1 LISDHQR
8 KSAAKKV
15 WLFFDKLNHPMKA
28 FRRML
33 QRTPFYGVYKS
44 LGHYPDYWYWKL
56 RGEPIR
62 SPHLLKQRTVRDYAQ
77 RYGLRVLVET
87 GTYYGEM
94 VQAMK
99 GRFTEIHSVEFDPA
113 LAQRAK
119 TKFARWPHIH
129 ILEGD
134 SQKVV
139 PELLQSLK
147 EPTLFWLDAGYYGWA
162 GLHGNEKR
170 LTSEIEAVLSHSIR
184 NRSTLGGS
192 ISSGSTASNPAQ
204 QHVIL
209 MDDARGLNG
218 QNGSPT
224 VPELKQRIE
233 AEFPG
238 RGFEVKYDILRI
250 TPSSSPEQGE
260 GTL

>member
-1 LISDHQR
+1 
-8 KSAAKKV
+8 
-15 WLFFDKLNHPMKA
+15 MKA
-28 FRRML
+28 FRKML

-94 VQAMK
+94 VDAMK
-99 GRFTEIHSVEFDPA
+99 GRFAEIYSVEFDSQ
-113 LAQRAK
+113 LAQRAAK
-119 TKFARWPHIH
+119 KFSRWPHIH

-162 GLHGNEKR
+162 GLHGNEQR
-170 LTSEIEAVLSHSIR
+170 LTSELDAIL
-184 NRSTLGGS
+184 RSP
-192 ISSGSTASNPAQ
+192 IP

-224 VPELKQRIE
+224 VPQLKQRIE

-250 TPSSSPEQGE
+250 TPISPPERSE

>member
-1 LISDHQR
+1 
-8 KSAAKKV
+8 
-15 WLFFDKLNHPMKA
+15 MKA
-28 FRRML
+28 FRKML

-94 VQAMK
+94 VEAMK
-99 GRFTEIHSVEFDPA
+99 GRFAEIYSVEFDPA

-170 LTSEIEAVLSHSIR
+170 LTSEIEAVLSHSIK
-184 NRSTLGGS
+184 
-192 ISSGSTASNPAQ
+192 

-224 VPELKQRIE
+224 VPELKRRIE
-233 AEFPG
+233 SEFSG

-250 TPSSSPEQGE
+250 TPK
-260 GTL
+260 

>member
-1 LISDHQR
+1 
-8 KSAAKKV
+8 
-15 WLFFDKLNHPMKA
+15 MKA

-99 GRFTEIHSVEFDPA
+99 GRFTEILSVEFDPA

-119 TKFARWPHIH
+119 AKFARWPHIH

-162 GLHGNEKR
+162 GLLGNEQR
-170 LTSEIEAVLSHSIR
+170 LTSELDAIL
-184 NRSTLGGS
+184 RSP
-192 ISSGSTASNPAQ
+192 ISK
-204 QHVIL
+204 HVIL

-233 AEFPG
+233 TEFPG

-250 TPSSSPEQGE
+250 TPR
-260 GTL
+260 